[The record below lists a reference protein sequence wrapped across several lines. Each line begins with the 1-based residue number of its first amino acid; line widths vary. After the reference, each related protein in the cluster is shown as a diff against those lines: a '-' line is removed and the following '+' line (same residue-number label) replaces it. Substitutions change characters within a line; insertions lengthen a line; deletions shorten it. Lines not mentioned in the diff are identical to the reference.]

1 MAQYIYSPHY
11 HVDIGLHVFP
21 TAKYELIRERL
32 IDQDGAL
39 AEDFLEPEQASAEE
53 ILSVHTQDYYLKC
66 RDNLLSSLDQMRLE
80 LPWSPELFDAAT
92 RCVRGSIDAARLA
105 LNHGVGLHLG
115 GGFHHAYPD
124 HGEGFC
130 VFNDHSCAIR
140 QLQAEG
146 AIEKALIADCDL
158 HQGNGT
164 AAVFADDPTVATFSI
179 HQDHIYPM
187 DRPPSTIDIGLMPG
201 TNDKAYMQEL
211 ERWLLPLFDSHAP
224 DFVVFVGG
232 ADPYCEDQL
241 GSLALTREGLSM
253 RDALVADAC
262 KERGLPLL
270 VVLAGGYA
278 HDFEDTIA
286 IHLETIRQTRCL
298 WDSAGADGI
307 E

>member
-1 MAQYIYSPHY
+1 MAQYIYSPRY

-21 TAKYELIRERL
+21 TAKYELIRQRL
-32 IDQDGAL
+32 IDEDGAL
-39 AEDFLEPEQASAEE
+39 PEDFLEPEQASAEE
-53 ILSVHTQDYYLKC
+53 VLTVHTQDYYLKC
-66 RDNLLSSLDQMRLE
+66 RDNRLSSLDQMRLE

-105 LNHGVGLHLG
+105 LDHGVGLHIG

-146 AIEKALIADCDL
+146 AIDKALVADCDL

-201 TNDKAYMQEL
+201 TNDKAYLKEL
-211 ERWLLPLFDSHAP
+211 ERWLLPLFDSQAP
-224 DFVVFVGG
+224 DLVVYVGG

-241 GSLALTREGLSM
+241 GSLALTREGLSK
-253 RDALVADAC
+253 RDALVANAC
-262 KERGLPLL
+262 KDRGIPLL

-278 HDFEDTIA
+278 YKFEDTVG
-286 IHLETIRQTRCL
+286 IHLETIRQARNL
-298 WDSAGADGI
+298 WKPTSAQGDS
-307 E
+307 

>member
-1 MAQYIYSPHY
+1 MAQYIYSPRY

-21 TAKYELIRERL
+21 TAKYELIRQRL
-32 IDQDGAL
+32 IDEDGAL
-39 AEDFLEPEQASAEE
+39 PGDFLEPAQASAEE
-53 ILSVHTQDYYLKC
+53 ILIVHTQDYYLKC
-66 RDNLLSSLDQMRLE
+66 RDNLLSPLDQMRLE
-80 LPWSPELFDAAT
+80 LPWSPELFDAAS

-105 LNHGVGLHLG
+105 LDHGVGLHIG

-146 AIEKALIADCDL
+146 RIEKALVADCDL

-201 TNDKAYMQEL
+201 TNDKAYLKEL
-211 ERWLLPLFDSHAP
+211 ERWLLPLFDNHAP

-241 GSLALTREGLSM
+241 GSLSLTREGLSM
-253 RDALVADAC
+253 RDALVVDAC

-278 HDFEDTIA
+278 YNFDDTVA
-286 IHLETIRQTRCL
+286 IHLETIRQARRL
-298 WDSAGADGI
+298 WDSGAAGTSV
-307 E
+307 

>member
-253 RDALVADAC
+253 RDALVAEAC

>member
-21 TAKYELIRERL
+21 TAKYELIRQRL
-32 IDQDGAL
+32 IDEDGAL
-39 AEDFLEPEQASAEE
+39 PEDFLEPEQASAEE
-53 ILSVHTQDYYLKC
+53 VLSVHTQDYYLKC

-105 LNHGVGLHLG
+105 LNHGVGLHIG

-164 AAVFADDPTVATFSI
+164 AAVFAGDPTVATFSI

-201 TNDKAYMQEL
+201 TNDKAYMKEL
-211 ERWLLPLFDSHAP
+211 ESWLLPLFDSHAP

-253 RDALVADAC
+253 RDALVANAC

-278 HDFEDTIA
+278 HNFEDTVA
-286 IHLETIRQTRCL
+286 IHLETIRQARRL
-298 WDSAGADGI
+298 WNSEGADRI

>member
-21 TAKYELIRERL
+21 TEKYDLIRRRL
-32 IDQDGAL
+32 IDEDGATP
-39 AEDFLEPEQASAEE
+39 EDFLEPEQASAEE
-53 ILSVHTQDYYLKC
+53 VLTVHTRDYYQGC

-80 LPWSPELFDAAT
+80 LPWSPELFEAAT

-105 LNHGVGLHLG
+105 LVHGVGLHIG

-146 AIEKALIADCDL
+146 AIERALVADCDL

-201 TNDKAYMQEL
+201 TNDKAYLKEL
-211 ERWLLPLFDSHAP
+211 QKWLLPLFDSHAP
-224 DFVVFVGG
+224 DFVVYVGG

-241 GSLALTREGLSM
+241 GSLALTREGLSL
-253 RDALVADAC
+253 RDALVANAC

-278 HDFEDTIA
+278 YNFEDTVA
-286 IHLETIRQTRCL
+286 IHLETIRQARSL
-298 WDSAGADGI
+298 WNSEGADGRG
-307 E
+307 

>member
-1 MAQYIYSPHY
+1 MARYIYSPRY

-21 TAKYELIRERL
+21 TAKYERIRQRL
-32 IDQDGAL
+32 IDEDCAL
-39 AEDFLEPEQASAEE
+39 PEDFLEPDQASAEE
-53 ILSVHTQDYYLKC
+53 VLTVHTQDYYLKC

-80 LPWSPELFDAAT
+80 LPWSPELFDAAA

-105 LNHGVGLHLG
+105 LDHGVGLHIG

-146 AIEKALIADCDL
+146 AIEKALVADCDL

-164 AAVFADDPTVATFSI
+164 AAVFADDPTVTTFSI

-201 TNDKAYMQEL
+201 TNDKAYLKEL

-224 DFVVFVGG
+224 DFVVYVGG

-253 RDALVADAC
+253 RDALVANAC

-278 HDFEDTIA
+278 YNLEDTVA
-286 IHLETIRQTRCL
+286 IHLETIRQARSL
-298 WDSAGADGI
+298 WDPEGADNRG
-307 E
+307 